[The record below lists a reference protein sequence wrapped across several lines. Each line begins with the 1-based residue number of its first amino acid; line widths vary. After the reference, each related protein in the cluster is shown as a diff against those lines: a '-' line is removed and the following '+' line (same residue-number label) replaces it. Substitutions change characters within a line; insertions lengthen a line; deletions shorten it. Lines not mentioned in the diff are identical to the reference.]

1 MKIVKKEDMLSIKPS
16 TLDVQCADSVFE
28 MQPIIIM
35 IVIIIIVIIIIIII
49 FIIVIWNYYLA
60 VMIVI
65 WNYYLAV
72 PPSTL
77 GHSQED
83 SINNS
88 MLITAF

>member
-35 IVIIIIVIIIIIII
+35 IVIIIIVIIIIII

>member
-1 MKIVKKEDMLSIKPS
+1 MKIVKKEDRLSIKPS

-35 IVIIIIVIIIIIII
+35 IVIIIIVIIIII

>member
-35 IVIIIIVIIIIIII
+35 IVIIIIVIIIII

-60 VMIVI
+60 VVIVI

-77 GHSQED
+77 GHFQED

>member
-1 MKIVKKEDMLSIKPS
+1 MKIVKKEDILSIKPS

-35 IVIIIIVIIIIIII
+35 IVIIIIVIIIII

-77 GHSQED
+77 GHFQED

>member
-1 MKIVKKEDMLSIKPS
+1 MVKKEDGLSIKSS
-16 TLDVQCADSVFE
+16 TLDAQCADSVFE
-28 MQPIIIM
+28 MQPITIM
-35 IVIIIIVIIIIIII
+35 IAIIIVIIIIII
-49 FIIVIWNYYLA
+49 FI
-60 VMIVI
+60 IVI

>member
-28 MQPIIIM
+28 MQPVIIM
-35 IVIIIIVIIIIIII
+35 IVIIIIVIIIIII

>member
-35 IVIIIIVIIIIIII
+35 IVIIIIVIIIIII

-77 GHSQED
+77 GHFQED
-83 SINNS
+83 SINNL

>member
-1 MKIVKKEDMLSIKPS
+1 
-16 TLDVQCADSVFE
+16 
-28 MQPIIIM
+28 MQPVIIM
-35 IVIIIIVIIIIIII
+35 IVNIIIVIIIII

-77 GHSQED
+77 GHFQED

>member
-1 MKIVKKEDMLSIKPS
+1 MVKKEDGLSIKSS
-16 TLDVQCADSVFE
+16 TLDAQCADSVFE
-28 MQPIIIM
+28 MQPITIM
-35 IVIIIIVIIIIIII
+35 IAIIIVIIIII
-49 FIIVIWNYYLA
+49 FI
-60 VMIVI
+60 IVI

>member
-28 MQPIIIM
+28 MQPVIIM
-35 IVIIIIVIIIIIII
+35 IVIIIIVIIIII

>member
-35 IVIIIIVIIIIIII
+35 IVIIIIVIIII

-77 GHSQED
+77 GHFQED

>member
-28 MQPIIIM
+28 MQPLIIM
-35 IVIIIIVIIIIIII
+35 IVIIIIVIIIII